1 MFHVEPIGLVFLC
14 TAAFAAGLI
23 DAVIGGGGLIQ
34 IPALFNVQPQA
45 PAATVFGTNKLASI
59 FGTASAALRYTRRIN
74 VPWKAALPA
83 ALSAFVLSYFGAM
96 TVSLLPR
103 EWLRPLVLV
112 LLIVVTLYTYVRKDL
127 GTVDQNRHHGRRDML
142 LATLLG
148 GVIGFYDG
156 FFGPGTGSFLVFM
169 FVRVFGL
176 DFLRASASAKIVN
189 AATNLSALIFFGM
202 NAQLLLATGLAMAA
216 FNIGGS
222 LLGSHLAIRHGSNF
236 VRRVFLVVAAI
247 FIVKFGWDTILADID
262 ID

>member
-1 MFHVEPIGLVFLC
+1 
-14 TAAFAAGLI
+14 
-23 DAVIGGGGLIQ
+23 
-34 IPALFNVQPQA
+34 
-45 PAATVFGTNKLASI
+45 
-59 FGTASAALRYTRRIN
+59 
-74 VPWKAALPA
+74 
-83 ALSAFVLSYFGAM
+83 
-96 TVSLLPR
+96 
-103 EWLRPLVLV
+103 
-112 LLIVVTLYTYVRKDL
+112 
-127 GTVDQNRHHGRRDML
+127 
-142 LATLLG
+142 
-148 GVIGFYDG
+148 
-156 FFGPGTGSFLVFM
+156 
-169 FVRVFGL
+169 L